1 MEGLSV
7 DDYLMARV
15 PVYGTHDAGR
25 KFWKRPRKYQKEK
38 DFRRILFSVLCI
50 LFCDETGEPALMLG
64 SHVDDLIWACH
75 PKYQYIIDDLK
86 HFQCGKVE
94 QKKFRYCGKEV
105 AQDDD
110 FTIHVTC
117 IVDLLGPTMYVM

>member
-1 MEGLSV
+1 MIISWPEYPSTGLTMPEENSGNDSGSIPEGKGLQEN
-7 DDYLMARV
+7 
-15 PVYGTHDAGR
+15 
-25 KFWKRPRKYQKEK
+25 FI
-38 DFRRILFSVLCI
+38 FRALYT
-50 LFCDETGEPALMLG
+50 FCDETGEPALMLG

-110 FTIHVTC
+110 FTIHV
-117 IVDLLGPTMYVM
+117 VDLLGPTMYVM

>member
-1 MEGLSV
+1 
-7 DDYLMARV
+7 
-15 PVYGTHDAGR
+15 
-25 KFWKRPRKYQKEK
+25 
-38 DFRRILFSVLCI
+38 
-50 LFCDETGEPALMLG
+50 MLA

-110 FTIHVTC
+110 FTIHVTMRRL
-117 IVDLLGPTMYVM
+117 DKEAQEDRHSKGTKVM

>member
-1 MEGLSV
+1 MIISWPEYPSTGLTMPEENSGNDSRSIPEGKGLQEN
-7 DDYLMARV
+7 
-15 PVYGTHDAGR
+15 
-25 KFWKRPRKYQKEK
+25 FI
-38 DFRRILFSVLCI
+38 FRALYT
-50 LFCDETGEPALMLG
+50 FCDETGEPALMLG

-75 PKYQYIIDDLK
+75 PKYQYIINDLK

-94 QKKFRYCGKEV
+94 QEKFRYCGKEV

>member
-1 MEGLSV
+1 MIISWPEYPSTGLTMPEEILETTPEVPEGKGLQEN
-7 DDYLMARV
+7 
-15 PVYGTHDAGR
+15 
-25 KFWKRPRKYQKEK
+25 FI
-38 DFRRILFSVLCI
+38 FRALYT
-50 LFCDETGEPALMLG
+50 FCDETGEPALMLG
-64 SHVDDLIWACH
+64 SHVDDLIWAGLFRH
-75 PKYQYIIDDLK
+75 HQGSKGQYITNDLK

-94 QKKFRYCGKEV
+94 QKKFYCGKEV

>member
-1 MEGLSV
+1 MPEENSGNDSGSIPEGKGLQENFIFR
-7 DDYLMARV
+7 A
-15 PVYGTHDAGR
+15 VYT
-25 KFWKRPRKYQKEK
+25 
-38 DFRRILFSVLCI
+38 
-50 LFCDETGEPALMLG
+50 FCDETGEPALMLG

-110 FTIHVTC
+110 FTIHV
-117 IVDLLGPTMYVM
+117 VDLLGPTMYVM